1 MKILR
6 LNFMFKVI
14 FIVAIF
20 FLLETEMTNAQV
32 NWIVGGRTGLTISD
46 GVAGFQI
53 GPMAEVLFN
62 RNMGVGTEFNINTT
76 TGTPVD
82 WQSYFKYYFDIPNST
97 IKPYADFGFGLIF
110 VTGGPFFG
118 IRFGGGANFQVA
130 PNLYIPADLQLGP
143 VFRGSSSTTFDFF
156 GQPIRSGGGGT
167 IFVVIISTG
176 IRYYIP

>member
-1 MKILR
+1 MKQSIR
-6 LNFMFKVI
+6 M
-14 FIVAIF
+14 
-20 FLLETEMTNAQV
+20 FLLLFLALFFSENFESQAQV
-32 NWIVGGRTGLTISD
+32 SWIVGGRTGLTISD
-46 GVAGFQI
+46 GAAGFQI

-110 VTGGPFFG
+110 VTGGPYFG

-130 PNLYIPADLQLGP
+130 PNLFIPADLQLGP
-143 VFRGSSSTTFDFF
+143 VFRGSSSPSFDFF
-156 GQPIRSGGGGT
+156 GQQVASAGGGT

>member
-1 MKILR
+1 MKALR
-6 LNFMFKVI
+6 IQNLFKLL
-14 FIVAIF
+14 FIITVF
-20 FLLETEMTNAQV
+20 VLLKSETADAQV

-46 GVAGFQI
+46 GTAGFQI

-82 WQSYFKYYFDIPNST
+82 WQTYFKYYFDIPNSD
-97 IKPYADFGFGLIF
+97 IKPYADFGLGLIF

-118 IRFGGGANFQVA
+118 IRFGGGANFKVA
-130 PNLYIPADLQLGP
+130 PSLYIPADIQLGP
-143 VFRGSSSTTFDFF
+143 IFRGSSSTTFDFF
-156 GQPIRSGGGGT
+156 GQPISSGGGGT